1 MNKLNNKLRV
11 KWTSGKINKVII
23 DLPQGLGD
31 QIMCFPLLASL
42 KRYNPD
48 MHITVITFNKIS
60 VSLLGYN
67 RNIDSVK
74 TFDMDFTIKGL
85 IRFFMFSYYKLY
97 SFLKAEKYDLLIFT
111 HPNIVRDM
119 LFYMLPTE
127 RKIYNRENAHKF
139 IEITNVLEYL
149 NIPVVKDYSVDFNF
163 MSDLLMKNNLKK
175 NDYILLDI
183 YAQYLDEDPRQWP
196 YFTELIAEL
205 KKTIGK
211 PVVIAGINKNHVP
224 VDGVVD
230 LVNKTNFKEL
240 LFLIQNAAVVVSM
253 DTFFFHISYCLK
265 TPVVALFGP
274 VNPADRIPKSDDL
287 VYKTIYKKLSCS
299 PCIKNKVKIKCDYN
313 FQCMKN
319 ISVEEVIDS
328 ISEYL

>member
-1 MNKLNNKLRV
+1 MNKLKKNLRV
-11 KWTSGKINKVII
+11 KWTPGKIDKVII

-31 QIMCFPLLASL
+31 QIMCFPLMASL

-48 MHITVITFNKIS
+48 MHITVVTFNKIS

-67 RNIDSVK
+67 KNIDSVK
-74 TFDMDFTIKGL
+74 TFDMDFTVKGL
-85 IRFFMFSYYKLY
+85 ARFFMFSYYKLY
-97 SFLKAEKYDLLIFT
+97 SLLKKEKYDLLIFT
-111 HPNIVRDM
+111 HPNIVRDL
-119 LFYMLPTE
+119 LFRMLPVE
-127 RKIYNRENAHKF
+127 RKIYNIENAHKF
-139 IEITNVLEYL
+139 TEISNVLEFL
-149 NIPVVKDYSVDFNF
+149 DIPVVKDYSVDFNF
-163 MSDLLMKNNLKK
+163 ISDILMKNNLKK
-175 NDYILLDI
+175 NEYILLDI

-196 YFTELIAEL
+196 YFPELISAL
-205 KKTIGK
+205 KQKIGK
-211 PVVIAGINKNHVP
+211 PVVLAGINKNHVP

-230 LVNKTNFKEL
+230 LVNGTNFKEL

-287 VYKTIYKKLSCS
+287 AYKTIYKKLSCS

-313 FQCMKN
+313 YQCMKD
-319 ISVEEVIDS
+319 IPVDEVIDS
-328 ISEYL
+328 IGEYL

>member
-1 MNKLNNKLRV
+1 MNKLNSKLRI
-11 KWTSGKINKVII
+11 KWTPGEIKKVII

-48 MHITVITFNKIS
+48 IHITVITFNKAS
-60 VSLLGYN
+60 ASLLMYN
-67 RNIDSVK
+67 RNIDKVR
-74 TFDMDFTIKGL
+74 TFNVEFTVRGVFK
-85 IRFFMFSYYKLY
+85 FFLSGYYKLH
-97 SFLKAEKYDLLIFT
+97 SLIKTEDYDLLIFT
-111 HPNIVRDM
+111 HPNIVRDL
-119 LFYMLPTE
+119 LFYMLPGK

-139 IEITNVLEYL
+139 IEISNILEYL

-163 MSDLLMKNNLKK
+163 ISDLLMKNNLRE
-175 NDYILLDI
+175 NEYILLDI

-196 YFTELIAEL
+196 YFPELILEL
-205 KKTIGK
+205 KRKIGK
-211 PVVIAGINKNHVP
+211 QIVLVGINKNHLP

-230 LVNKTNFKEL
+230 LVNGTNFKEL
-240 LFLIQNAAVVVSM
+240 LFLVQNAAVVVSM

-313 FQCMKN
+313 FKCMKE
-319 ISVEEVIDS
+319 ISVDEVVES

>member
-1 MNKLNNKLRV
+1 MNKLNSKLLV
-11 KWTSGKINKVII
+11 KWTPGKIDKVII

-31 QIMCFPLLASL
+31 QIMCFPLMASL
-42 KRYNPD
+42 KRYNKD

-60 VSLLGYN
+60 LNLLGYN
-67 RNIDSVK
+67 KNIDDVK
-74 TFDMDFTIKGL
+74 TFEMDFTVKGL
-85 IRFFMFSYYKLY
+85 IRFFTFSYYKFY
-97 SFLKAEKYDLLIFT
+97 SMMNAGNYDLLIFT
-111 HPNIVRDM
+111 HPNIVRDL
-119 LFYMLPTE
+119 LFYMLPAK

-139 IEITNVLEYL
+139 TEISNVLEFMD
-149 NIPVVKDYSVDFNF
+149 IPVVNDYSVDFNF
-163 MSDLLMKNNLKK
+163 ISDLLMKNNLRE

-196 YFTELIAEL
+196 YFPELISEL
-205 KKTIGK
+205 KRKIGK
-211 PVVIAGINKNHVP
+211 PIVLAGINKNHLP

-230 LVNKTNFKEL
+230 LVNGTNFKEL
-240 LFLIQNAAVVVSM
+240 LFLIKNAAVVVSM

-299 PCIKNKVKIKCDYN
+299 PCIKNKVKIRCDYN

-319 ISVEEVIDS
+319 ISVEEVVDS